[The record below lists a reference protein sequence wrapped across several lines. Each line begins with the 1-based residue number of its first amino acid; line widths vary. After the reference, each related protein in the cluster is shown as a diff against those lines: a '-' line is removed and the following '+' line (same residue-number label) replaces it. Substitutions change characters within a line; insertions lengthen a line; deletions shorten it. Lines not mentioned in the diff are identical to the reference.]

1 MVFSSLEFL
10 FLYLPV
16 TLIIYFA
23 VPFRIRNLVLLAVS
37 LLFYGWGEPL
47 YVFLMAGTIVIDYAA
62 GYILEKNRQKGR
74 LIVALTVIVN
84 LLFLGFFKYY
94 DFFIENLRLIP
105 GLSSLKPLGLTLP
118 IGISFYTFQAL
129 SYVIDVYRGDAK
141 VQKSLASF
149 GAYVTLFPQLIAGP
163 IVRYKDV
170 DDQLRE
176 REHSVSLF
184 ASGLRT
190 LIAGLS
196 KKVLLA
202 NTAGAMWDTFSALPQ
217 NERTV
222 FGAWL
227 GIIFYSFQ
235 LYFDF
240 SGYSDMAIGLGKMLG
255 FKFLENFNYPY
266 ISRSI
271 TDFWRRWHISLS
283 SWFREYLYIPLGGN
297 RHGTL
302 ATYRNLFIV
311 WLSTGFWHGASWNYL
326 LWGLYYFIL
335 LACEKAFLL
344 KLLSRLPRA
353 LGHIYSLFFIVI
365 GWLLFVSEDIGAG
378 FVYLGNMFGQGVGA
392 GLAGGGFLYQLLRNL
407 PFILILAV
415 ASTPMPKKL
424 FRKLYGRSSA
434 FRWIGTAVAAAL
446 AVICVAFLVDSTYNP
461 FLYFR
466 F

>member
-16 TLIIYFA
+16 VLIIYFA
-23 VPFRIRNLVLLAVS
+23 VPLKIRNLVLLAVS

-62 GYILEKNRQKGR
+62 GYILEKNRQKGK
-74 LIVALTVIVN
+74 LVVAVTVIIN
-84 LLFLGFFKYY
+84 LLILGFFKYY

-105 GLSSLKPLGLTLP
+105 GLSSLEPLGLTLP

-129 SYVIDVYRGDAK
+129 SYVIDVYRGDAR

-176 REHSVSLF
+176 REHNVTLF

-202 NTAGAMWDTFSALPQ
+202 NTAGAMWDYFSAIPQ
-217 NERTV
+217 DERTV

-255 FKFLENFNYPY
+255 FTFLENFNYPY

-297 RHGTL
+297 RNGAL
-302 ATYRNLFIV
+302 ATYRNLLVV
-311 WLSTGFWHGASWNYL
+311 WLCTGFWHGASWNYI
-326 LWGLYYFIL
+326 LWGLYYFVL
-335 LACEKAFLL
+335 LSLEKAFMG
-344 KLLSRLPRA
+344 KVLSRVPRA
-353 LGHIYSLFFIVI
+353 IGHIYSLFFIII

-378 FVYLGNMFGQGVGA
+378 FIYLGNMFGNGAGA
-392 GLAGGGFLYQLLRNL
+392 GLYGGEFLYQLLRNL
-407 PFILILAV
+407 PFIIILV
-415 ASTPMPKKL
+415 LASTPMPKKI
-424 FRKLYGRSSA
+424 FWRLYEKSSS
-434 FRWIGTAVAAAL
+434 FRWIGSAVAAAL
-446 AVICVAFLVDSTYNP
+446 AVVCIAFLVDSTYNP

>member
-10 FLYLPV
+10 FLYLPIS
-16 TLIIYFA
+16 LIIYFA

-47 YVFLMAGTIVIDYAA
+47 YVFLMAGTIAIDYAA
-62 GYILEKNRQKGR
+62 GYILEKNRQRGK
-74 LIVALTVIVN
+74 LIVALTVVIN
-84 LLFLGFFKYY
+84 LLILGFFKYY
-94 DFFIENLRLIP
+94 DFFIENIRLIP
-105 GLSSLKPLGLTLP
+105 GLSGLKPMGLTLP

-141 VQKSLASF
+141 VQKSLAAF

-176 REHSVSLF
+176 REHSVCLF

-202 NTAGAMWDTFSALPQ
+202 NTAGAMWDSFSALPQ
-217 NERTV
+217 DERTV

-266 ISRSI
+266 ISKSI

-302 ATYRNLFIV
+302 ATYRNLLIV

-335 LACEKAFLL
+335 LADEKAFIG
-344 KLLSRLPRA
+344 KLLSRLPKA
-353 LGHIYSLFFIVI
+353 LGHIYALFFIVI

-378 FVYLGNMFGQGVGA
+378 FVYLGNMFGRGAGA
-392 GLAGGGFLYQLLRNL
+392 GLLGGEFLYQLLRNL
-407 PFILILAV
+407 PFILILAL
-415 ASTPMPKKL
+415 ASTPLPKKI
-424 FRKLYGRSSA
+424 FWRLYERSSS
-434 FRWIGTAVAAAL
+434 FRWIGTAVAAVL
-446 AVICVAFLVDSTYNP
+446 AVVCIAFLVDSTYNP

>member
-23 VPFRIRNLVLLAVS
+23 VPFRIRNLFLLVIS

-129 SYVIDVYRGDAK
+129 SYVIDVYRGDAR

-176 REHSVSLF
+176 RDHSVSLF

-392 GLAGGGFLYQLLRNL
+392 GLAGGGFLYQLLRNI

-415 ASTPMPKKL
+415 ASTPLPKKL
-424 FRKLYGRSSA
+424 FWKLYGRSSA

>member
-23 VPFRIRNLVLLAVS
+23 VPFRIRNLFLLVIS

-129 SYVIDVYRGDAK
+129 SYVIDVYRGDAR

-235 LYFDF
+235 L
-240 SGYSDMAIGLGKMLG
+240 
-255 FKFLENFNYPY
+255 
-266 ISRSI
+266 
-271 TDFWRRWHISLS
+271 
-283 SWFREYLYIPLGGN
+283 
-297 RHGTL
+297 
-302 ATYRNLFIV
+302 
-311 WLSTGFWHGASWNYL
+311 
-326 LWGLYYFIL
+326 
-335 LACEKAFLL
+335 
-344 KLLSRLPRA
+344 
-353 LGHIYSLFFIVI
+353 
-365 GWLLFVSEDIGAG
+365 
-378 FVYLGNMFGQGVGA
+378 
-392 GLAGGGFLYQLLRNL
+392 
-407 PFILILAV
+407 
-415 ASTPMPKKL
+415 
-424 FRKLYGRSSA
+424 
-434 FRWIGTAVAAAL
+434 
-446 AVICVAFLVDSTYNP
+446 
-461 FLYFR
+461 
-466 F
+466 